1 MQKYQRRKK
10 HNSEKKKKNI
20 YIYIY
25 IYFFCY
31 SLGNE
36 IILQRKVLGIPQ
48 LGAIVNMRTFSGV
61 GDIQVNKN
69 LRR

>member
-10 HNSEKKKKNI
+10 HNSEKKRKN
-20 YIYIY
+20 
-25 IYFFCY
+25 FFCY

-36 IILQRKVLGIPQ
+36 IILQRKVPGIPQ
-48 LGAIVNMRTFSGV
+48 LGAIVNMRTFRGV

-69 LRR
+69 SRSKTTTSDV

>member
-10 HNSEKKKKNI
+10 HNSEKKKKKK
-20 YIYIY
+20 
-25 IYFFCY
+25 FFCY

-61 GDIQVNKN
+61 GDIQVNEN
-69 LRR
+69 SRR